1 MKFTIDEAKKSNYW
15 LRNKKCAS
23 TSINQKLRGIGLS
36 ETEIANEGENN
47 IDLVQNGETPAA
59 IENDAATGEVSNE
72 ETTKKQDELLL
83 NPCGEIVWNNNIIAR
98 LLPNQPLFAPKIELL
113 GEELNRDE
121 TANVVFER
129 LYSWLDEQV
138 RSELFAL
145 TRLKAAIDFVP
156 SENEEP
162 AKSEEPEQVATE
174 ENAEAVTGEVKENT
188 APVKTPKL
196 PLSDV
201 AKALAIKVH
210 EANGILDRALV
221 EKEIHELTQD
231 NRRELRN
238 FGVKFGRSAIYLPLL
253 LKPKAA
259 SLNAI
264 LTHFS
269 KGKAGEVFVP
279 RIGVTSFNAVDG
291 VNQDDYILTGFKNVG
306 GRVIRLDILDRV
318 IDALFE
324 ASKEAKGPIAMP
336 MAVVS
341 LLGVSNEVASNVVE
355 GLGWEKSTDEEGN
368 VKWSLPKK
376 RFVPRAPRNE
386 VRSDSNT
393 GEKRFERKFD
403 SKPRPQQNQ
412 GYGKKRKDKDIKP
425 KTRHDYKSREESNIA
440 DSPFAILAKLKDN
453 MGN

>member
-1 MKFTIDEAKKSNYW
+1 MAL
-15 LRNKKCAS
+15 LRKRETAYGIS
-23 TSINQKLRGIGLS
+23 TYINQKLRGIGLS

-47 IDLVQNGETPAA
+47 IDLAQNGETPAVA
-59 IENDAATGEVSNE
+59 ENVVADGETSKE
-72 ETTKKQDELLL
+72 ENTQKQDELLL
-83 NPCGEIVWNNNIIAR
+83 NPCGEIVWNNNVIAR

-156 SENEEP
+156 SETEEPVTAQEEAPIANEESAQEAP
-162 AKSEEPEQVATE
+162 SET
-174 ENAEAVTGEVKENT
+174 KENT
-188 APVKTPKL
+188 TPVKTPKL
-196 PLSDV
+196 PLSDI
-201 AKALAIKVH
+201 AKALAIKIH

-221 EKEIHELTQD
+221 EKDIHELTQD

-279 RIGVTSFNAVDG
+279 RMGVTSFNAVDG
-291 VNQDDYILTGFKNVG
+291 VNQEDYILTGFKNIA

-341 LLGVSNEVASNVVE
+341 LLGVSNEVACNVVE
-355 GLGWEKSTDEEGN
+355 GLGWEKTTDEEGN
-368 VKWSLPKK
+368 VKWSLQKK
-376 RFVPRAPRNE
+376 RFVPRAPRN
-386 VRSDSNT
+386 DTPNT
-393 GEKRFERKFD
+393 GEKRFERKFEN
-403 SKPRPQQNQ
+403 KPRPQQNQ
-412 GYGKKRKDKDIKP
+412 NYGKKRKDKDVKP
-425 KTRHDYKSREESNIA
+425 KARHDYKSREDINIA

>member
-1 MKFTIDEAKKSNYW
+1 M
-15 LRNKKCAS
+15 
-23 TSINQKLRGIGLS
+23 S

-47 IDLVQNGETPAA
+47 IDLAQNGETPAVT
-59 IENDAATGEVSNE
+59 ENAVADGEASAE
-72 ETTKKQDELLL
+72 ENTQKQDELLL

-162 AKSEEPEQVATE
+162 AIAQEAAPVANEENTE
-174 ENAEAVTGEVKENT
+174 EAPSEVKENT
-188 APVKTPKL
+188 AAPVKTPKL
-196 PLSDV
+196 PLSDI

-269 KGKAGEVFVP
+269 KGKSGEVFVP
-279 RIGVTSFNAVDG
+279 RMGVTSFNAVDG
-291 VNQDDYILTGFKNVG
+291 VNQEDYILTGFKNIA

-341 LLGVSNEVASNVVE
+341 LLGVSNEVACNVVE
-355 GLGWEKSTDEEGN
+355 GLGWEKTTDEEGN

-386 VRSDSNT
+386 APNT

-403 SKPRPQQNQ
+403 NKPRPQQNQ

-425 KTRHDYKSREESNIA
+425 KVRHDYKSREDSNIA